1 MQDTIIDLCSSPVL
15 KNSPSQTQDQSL
27 PDTNNSK
34 ATPNTLSFDWC
45 ELSSEV
51 NSREGDLKD
60 SHVNTT
66 SLSVNH
72 SISHICQSNL
82 ALKETIHIISDEED
96 ESSGELPVLASRYTT
111 RDVDEKRYVEINVDS
126 NKAIPSSDSKKQP
139 RIRQILDLDFSELS
153 DPFISSSPKRRRVT
167 SSPASLSI
175 LSSAIQETNP
185 CSKTDTEPSHESSQ
199 INKNGISVTL
209 NQTDFGIDDP
219 KISSS
224 PSVSIDLANL
234 SNKKKKSPPLFVSDS
249 DSDDAWIRELVD
261 QVEKKKEKAKSSSS
275 KTASDARRRKVTA
288 VLENEIPKNGNLA
301 VSNSCSRS
309 ENCKSKSE
317 LARDKIEREKSRK
330 AKEQLEQ
337 KAEKAKAR
345 ETEISRKLKEKEE
358 ISRQKKTVAVLEQ
371 LNKLKGRLQSTSE
384 MIVDI
389 PSSMDEKLAHQVK
402 VFLDGVRAEHITSE
416 RSRNLIKWRRKVQAE
431 WNPTKDQWMPVTE
444 HIRDENH
451 IMCVLKFQE
460 LTELIRGV
468 EGHDLDAYMLQLA
481 AEVENKKM
489 IFLIEGMNH
498 WLGKN
503 KAMKNKEFINSVR
516 NKLKDPAISQNSTR
530 NQRKNPE
537 QAEYIDKNIID
548 NALLRLHV
556 VYEVLVHHTGT
567 PLETAEWIMRFTQHI
582 SSIPYRNQLD
592 NINTSNFCIENGQ
605 IDSGK
610 DAKDT
615 YIKMLQQMHLVT
627 PSVAWGIEAK
637 YPNIQTLISGL
648 EREGPLAL
656 ERCHKCAN
664 KNGAYTDKRIGQ
676 AVSRRVHSV
685 FLGQDSLATEI

>member
-15 KNSPSQTQDQSL
+15 NNNPSQTPDQSL
-27 PDTNNSK
+27 PDTNKSK
-34 ATPNTLSFDWC
+34 AVPNTLSFDWC
-45 ELSSEV
+45 ELSSEG
-51 NSREGDLKD
+51 NSRGGDLKD

-66 SLSVNH
+66 SLSINH
-72 SISHICQSNL
+72 STSDISQSDF
-82 ALKETIHIISDEED
+82 ALNETIHVISDDED
-96 ESSGELPVLASRYTT
+96 EPLGELRVLASRCAAG
-111 RDVDEKRYVEINVDS
+111 RIDEKRYLEINVDS
-126 NKAIPSSDSKKQP
+126 NRANLASDAKKPS
-139 RIRQILDLDFSELS
+139 RIRQVLDLDFSELS

-167 SSPASLSI
+167 SSPASLSV
-175 LSSAIQETNP
+175 LSSAIQETNRA
-185 CSKTDTEPSHESSQ
+185 STTDTESSHKSSL
-199 INKNGISVTL
+199 INKNGISVKL
-209 NQTDFGIDDP
+209 NQTDFSIDDS

-234 SNKKKKSPPLFVSDS
+234 SKETKKTPPLLVSDS

-261 QVEKKKEKAKSSSS
+261 QVEKKKGKAKSSSS
-275 KTASDARRRKVTA
+275 NTSSDARRRKVGA
-288 VLENEIPKNGNLA
+288 VLNNEIPKNGNPS
-301 VSNSCSRS
+301 VSNSCFRS
-309 ENCKSKSE
+309 ENCKSKSGPV
-317 LARDKIEREKSRK
+317 RDKTEREKSRK
-330 AKEQLEQ
+330 AKELLEQ
-337 KAEKAKAR
+337 KAERAKAR
-345 ETEISRKLKEKEE
+345 EAEISRKLKEKEE

-402 VFLDGVRAEHITSE
+402 VFLDGVKAEHFTSE

-431 WNPTKDQWMPVTE
+431 WNPIKDQWMPVTE

-451 IMCVLKFQE
+451 VMCVLKFQE
-460 LTELIRGV
+460 LAELIRGM

-481 AEVENKKM
+481 TEVKNKKM

-503 KAMKNKEFINSVR
+503 KAMRNKDFINSVR
-516 NKLKDPAISQNSTR
+516 NKLKDPAISQKATR

-537 QAEYIDKNIID
+537 QAEYIDKKVID

-556 VYEVLVHHTGT
+556 IYEVLVHHTSN

-582 SSIPYRNQLD
+582 SSIPYRNQFD
-592 NINTSNFCIENGQ
+592 TINTSNFCIENGQ

-648 EREGPLAL
+648 EKEGPLAL
-656 ERCHKCAN
+656 EQCRKCAN

-685 FLGQDSLATEI
+685 FLGQDSLTAEI